1 MTEEQQKK
9 ELEIALTS
17 YIALKHTQEEC
28 IGFID
33 GFKEALSLFA
43 VRQSLPSDVY
53 TEIDIDKAY
62 KCGERQSTFY
72 KKNGTVILPRNY
84 EGVDG

>member
-1 MTEEQQKK
+1 MTPSEKK

-33 GFKEALSLFA
+33 GFKEAVKLFSQEKNF
-43 VRQSLPSDVY
+43 VCGRNITSCVFY
-53 TEIDIDKAY
+53 KEGG
-62 KCGERQSTFY
+62 KCGNLEYCRDQ
-72 KKNGTVILPRNY
+72 KP
-84 EGVDG
+84 D

>member
-1 MTEEQQKK
+1 MTKEQQKK

-17 YIALKHTQEEC
+17 YIALKHNQDEC

-43 VRQSLPSDVY
+43 VSGQLPLDFVKWYSGMEEDK
-53 TEIDIDKAY
+53 ILKAY
-62 KCGERQSTFY
+62 ERW
-72 KKNGTVILPRNY
+72 KKESGNLR
-84 EGVDG
+84 

>member
-17 YIALKHTQEEC
+17 YIALKHNQDEC
-28 IGFID
+28 SGFID

-43 VRQSLPSDVY
+43 VSGRSEQLKAFQGWQLDKGYLNQKNIQNGMVEEYLKSL
-53 TEIDIDKAY
+53 
-62 KCGERQSTFY
+62 
-72 KKNGTVILPRNY
+72 
-84 EGVDG
+84 

>member
-1 MTEEQQKK
+1 MKDIIEKLEKAVLELSGEPSEEN
-9 ELEIALTS
+9 AT
-17 YIALKHTQEEC
+17 
-28 IGFID
+28 
-33 GFKEALSLFA
+33 EALILVKDTISALRQPA
-43 VRQSLPSDVY
+43 VSGSLPSDVY
-53 TEIDIDKAY
+53 TELDIDKAY

>member
-17 YIALKHTQEEC
+17 YIALKHNQDEC
-28 IGFID
+28 IGFIA

-43 VRQSLPSDVY
+43 VSGSSTINRCNECSK
-53 TEIDIDKAY
+53 EI
-62 KCGERQSTFY
+62 ES
-72 KKNGTVILPRNY
+72 GTVFCSADCRQHY
-84 EGVDG
+84 YH